1 MHRCKKI
8 STPNLTMVRSTSRSF
23 KEDQRNAPRKMTTCK
38 VINGRARVVCRTC
51 ERHWYISVPFG
62 INEKL
67 VRCQCGTSTFIHL
80 DRRSHPREP
89 ICRLGTLIFP
99 QNYTIPVFLSDCSLN
114 GISFLCTKRD
124 SLLLIKGL
132 HIKIKYRTE
141 DGEMILREICI
152 RNSREQ
158 RIGAQF
164 QGLPLA

>member
-1 MHRCKKI
+1 
-8 STPNLTMVRSTSRSF
+8 MVRPIARSF
-23 KEDQRNAPRKMTTCK
+23 HENQRNSPRKVTTCK
-38 VINGRARVVCRTC
+38 VVNGRARVVCRTC

-67 VRCQCGTSTFIHL
+67 IRCQCGTSTFIHL

-99 QNYTIPVFLSDCSLN
+99 QNYTLSVFLSDCSID
-114 GISFLCTKRD
+114 GISFLCSKIDT
-124 SLLLIKGL
+124 LLLTRGL
-132 HIKIKYRTE
+132 HIKIKYHTE

-152 RNSREQ
+152 RNSHEQ

-164 QGLPLA
+164 LGLPLT